1 MQESVD
7 GKYKLRAL
15 RIAAAAIFSVVIVE
29 VSIGFF
35 VNSLAIL
42 SDGLHA
48 LLDAVSTVM
57 LFFAVRAS
65 IKPPDEEHTYGHEK
79 FETIGGLIGGVVLI
93 AVAFLIFY
101 EAALRL
107 TGMANAQINQG
118 LEFSGFIAVGYAIFV
133 ASLRVTVFRKGQHIE
148 SPSMKVGFY
157 DAVSDLS
164 STLLALVGFGL
175 ATLGFYYGDALASI
189 FLGVMLS
196 YLSVKL
202 VRVSVM
208 ELSDTASKELVQK
221 TRKIIV
227 QHDGVVQALN
237 LKVRKVSSKIF
248 IDASIQVPSHMPL
261 EEAHSLASKIEADLK
276 HALGNV
282 DATIHVEP
290 SEKESKLDQLVERL
304 ATVDGVKQ
312 VHEISTVYTGGKFY
326 ITLHAYVDP
335 ELSVEEA
342 HKIAQTIEMRL
353 QAEIKPLENVTVHV
367 EPSGIA
373 VPAIQVDESQIRNVI
388 YEMAKVIAENMR
400 IKRIVTYAADGKR
413 YINIDCCFTKQ
424 IQIKEAHRLAS
435 EIEKETKDRFAGA
448 VVTVHIEPECV
459 NEELQKFLPK

>member
-7 GKYKLRAL
+7 GKFKLRAL
-15 RIAAAAIFSVVIVE
+15 KIAAAAIFSVVVVE
-29 VSIGFF
+29 LSIGLF

-48 LLDAVSTVM
+48 LLDALSTVM

-79 FETIGGLIGGVVLI
+79 FETIGGLIGGIVLI

-101 EAALRL
+101 EATLRL
-107 TGMANAQINQG
+107 TGLANAQINQSAA
-118 LEFSGFIAVGYAIFV
+118 FSGFIAIGYAIFI
-133 ASLRVTVFRKGQHIE
+133 ASLRVTVFRKGLHIE

-157 DAVSDLS
+157 DAISDLS
-164 STLLALVGFGL
+164 STLLALLGFGL
-175 ATLGFYYGDALASI
+175 ATLGFLYGDAIASI

-202 VRVSVM
+202 VRASVM

-221 TRKIIV
+221 TRRLISL
-227 QHDGVVQALN
+227 HDGVVKTEN

-248 IDASIQVPSHMPL
+248 IDASVCVPSHMPL

-276 HALGNV
+276 QALGNV
-282 DATIHVEP
+282 DATIHIEP
-290 SEKESKLDQLVERL
+290 SEKETKLDQLVERL
-304 ATVDGVKQ
+304 ATVDGVKE
-312 VHEISTVYTGGKFY
+312 VHEISTIYTGGKYY
-326 ITLHAYVDP
+326 IILHAYVNP

-342 HKIAQTIEMRL
+342 HKIAETIERRVRN
-353 QAEIKPLENVTVHV
+353 EIKPLENVTVHL
-367 EPSGIA
+367 EPAGIA
-373 VPAIQVDESQIRNVI
+373 IPASQVEESQLN
-388 YEMAKVIAENMR
+388 KVVGEVVNAVGANLR
-400 IKRIVTYAADGKR
+400 VKRIVTYGAEGKR

-424 IQIKEAHRLAS
+424 IQIKEAHKIAS
-435 EIEKETKDRFAGA
+435 QVEKETKERFANA
-448 VVTVHIEPECV
+448 VVTVHIEPECT
-459 NEELQKFLPK
+459 

>member
-1 MQESVD
+1 MQGSGE
-7 GKYKLRAL
+7 GKYKLKAL
-15 RIAAAAIFSVVIVE
+15 KISAIAIFSVVIVE
-29 VSIGFF
+29 LSIGWI
-35 VNSLAIL
+35 VRSLAIQ

-48 LLDAVSTVM
+48 LLDVVSTIM

-101 EAALRL
+101 EAAIRL
-107 TGMANAQINQG
+107 IENTQIVKG
-118 LEFSGFIAVGYAIFV
+118 VEFAGFIAIGYALFI
-133 ASLRVTVFRKGQHIE
+133 ASLRVTVFRKTEHIQ

-164 STLLALVGFGL
+164 STLLALLGFGL
-175 ATLGFYYGDALASI
+175 ATLGFNYGDALASI

-202 VRVSVM
+202 VRSSVM

-221 TRKIIV
+221 TRKVILSREGIV
-227 QHDGVVQALN
+227 KIEN

-248 IDASIQVPSHMPL
+248 IDASVQVPSHMPL
-261 EEAHSLASKIEADLK
+261 EEAHSLVSTIEADLK
-276 HALGNV
+276 QALGNV
-282 DATIHVEP
+282 DATIHIEP
-290 SEKESKLDQLVERL
+290 SEKETKMDQLVEKL
-304 ATVDGVKQ
+304 ATVEGVKE
-312 VHEISTVYTGGKFY
+312 VHEISTIYTGGKFY

-342 HKIAQTIEMRL
+342 HKIAETIERRMH
-353 QAEIKPLENVTVHV
+353 AEIKPLENITVHV
-367 EPSGIA
+367 EPSGVA
-373 VPAIQVDESQIRNVI
+373 VPAIEVDEAQLRRVV
-388 YEMAKVIAENMR
+388 YDVAKGIAGNLR
-400 IKRIVTYAADGKR
+400 IKRIVTYVAEGKR

-424 IQIKEAHRLAS
+424 VQIKEAHNIAS
-435 EIEKETKDRFAGA
+435 QVEKETKEHFAGS
-448 VVTVHIEPECV
+448 VVTVHIEPERA
-459 NEELQKFLPK
+459 

>member
-1 MQESVD
+1 MQGSRE
-7 GKYKLRAL
+7 GNYKLKAL
-15 RIAAAAIFSVVIVE
+15 EISAIAIFSVVIVE
-29 VSIGFF
+29 VSVGLI

-48 LLDAVSTVM
+48 LLDAVSTIM

-79 FETIGGLIGGVVLI
+79 FETIGGLIGGIVLI

-107 TGMANAQINQG
+107 IHTTQIAQG
-118 LEFSGFIAVGYAIFV
+118 VEFAGFIAIGYALFI
-133 ASLRVTVFRKGQHIE
+133 ASLRVTVFRKTQHVE
-148 SPSMKVGFY
+148 SPSMKAGLY
-157 DAVSDLS
+157 DAISDLS
-164 STLLALVGFGL
+164 STLLALLGFGL

-202 VRVSVM
+202 VKFSVM

-221 TRKIIV
+221 TRKVILSHEGIV
-227 QHDGVVQALN
+227 KNEN

-248 IDASIQVPSHMPL
+248 IDASVQVPSHMPL
-261 EEAHSLASKIEADLK
+261 EEAHSLVSRIEADLK
-276 HALGNV
+276 QALGNV
-282 DATIHVEP
+282 DATIHIEP
-290 SEKESKLDQLVERL
+290 SEKETKMDQLVEKL
-304 ATVDGVKQ
+304 ATVEGVKE
-312 VHEISTVYTGGKFY
+312 VHEISTIYTGGKLY

-342 HKIAQTIEMRL
+342 HKIAETIEQRMHT
-353 QAEIKPLENVTVHV
+353 EIKPLENVTVHV
-367 EPSGIA
+367 EPSGVA
-373 VPAIQVDESQIRNVI
+373 VPAIEVDEAQLRRVV
-388 YEMAKVIAENMR
+388 YDVAKGIAGNLR
-400 IKRIVTYAADGKR
+400 IKRIVTYVAEGKR

-424 IQIKEAHRLAS
+424 VPIKEAHNIAS
-435 EIEKETKDRFAGA
+435 QVEKETKEHFASS
-448 VVTVHIEPECV
+448 VVTVHIEPERA
-459 NEELQKFLPK
+459 